1 MDNKRPRQNGKSAH
15 RSLVQSKIRVKF
27 GNDEQ
32 LESWRCADG
41 LKAGD
46 DLRNKLGLERF
57 LELNCNAGAHWRT
70 IAVNPIWV
78 RVPWTQ
84 LHSLVIWEVNAEAA

>member
-1 MDNKRPRQNGKSAH
+1 MGDKRPQQNGKSAH

-46 DLRNKLGLERF
+46 DLRNKLGLERL
-57 LELNCNAGAHWRT
+57 LEIELQRRRTVEGNSCQSYLGART
-70 IAVNPIWV
+70 MD
-78 RVPWTQ
+78 
-84 LHSLVIWEVNAEAA
+84 AAAFFGDLRS